1 MAVLKKDSRSLTIEE
16 KHRAAAASITLHAQ
30 SLRPRNSEMV
40 SCCVCILKIS
50 IERVIT
56 GLVVRFHAWL
66 NMRIWLMVR
75 LEVGAGICWCAGSGI
90 AQQHVCL
97 CVDLN
102 MILRDNVAPPLGGER
117 DGCSM
122 LGVQMIIFK
131 ALDRSLME
139 PLVC

>member
-1 MAVLKKDSRSLTIEE
+1 
-16 KHRAAAASITLHAQ
+16 
-30 SLRPRNSEMV
+30 
-40 SCCVCILKIS
+40 
-50 IERVIT
+50 
-56 GLVVRFHAWL
+56 
-66 NMRIWLMVR
+66 MVR

-122 LGVQMIIFK
+122 LGVQIIVFK
-131 ALDRSLME
+131 RSICLSWNPWFVREFM
-139 PLVC
+139 PGKCLGGNLVDF